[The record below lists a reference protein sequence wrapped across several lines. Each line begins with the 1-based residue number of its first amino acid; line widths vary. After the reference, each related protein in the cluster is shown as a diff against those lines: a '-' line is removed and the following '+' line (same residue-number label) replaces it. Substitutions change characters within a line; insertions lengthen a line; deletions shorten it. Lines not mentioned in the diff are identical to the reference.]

1 MLKQFYGA
9 FAGSAAIGMATLFS
23 LPASAELR
31 QLIDEP
37 TLQAVAQELSGEA
50 AKRNL
55 DTVTLYHRTRASKQF
70 RQAAEHIRDE
80 LRSYGYRD
88 ARILEYPADGK
99 TMYGTQKS
107 RPAWDV
113 NFAELWE
120 LQENQ
125 NGEWTRAK
133 KLGDWDAIP
142 LTLAQDSLSG
152 EATARLVDIG
162 AGTSASDY
170 DGKGISGSFVLTS
183 SQPGAVV
190 DLAIAEHGA
199 AGIISYAPNQRSAW
213 WKEDDRLVRW
223 GHLSSF
229 PETEAFAFMI
239 SLGEARR
246 LQARLASGE
255 ELRFHGKV
263 DAYHDRRGKYSS
275 VTASIPGADKSL
287 RKQEIIFTCHLDHPR
302 PGANDNASG
311 CVAILEAARTLKK
324 LIGEGRIERPKR
336 TLRFLWP
343 AEIEGSLIYLNADPK
358 AAKRIKANIHLD
370 MVGGN
375 QNTKAVFRISGG
387 PESLPSFISDLA
399 HEIGAFVNTQTD
411 IHAAGGVTEFPLTA
425 PEGGKESFLALME
438 GIDLGS
444 DHQIFNEG
452 SWRIPGIYLH
462 DWPDRYIH
470 TNYDSA
476 ANIDPTKLKRAAFIA
491 LTTGLYLADMDQ
503 SDAMPMLLLLRRN
516 AFSRAHTLEE
526 RLIANPTD
534 AIAIRHVHWLREHAK
549 IDSISDF
556 ADVSEDDKAAAHE
569 FVRRLA
575 ELTGGK
581 EQSTDA
587 STGVIYA
594 RNPDVKGPMGAF
606 GYSYLNDKMG
616 DAAQA
621 LALPNHTGTS
631 VDGRL
636 LGGGIFTYETLNL
649 VDGKRSTSDIHD
661 WLTATLAPVPL
672 TVVEEY
678 LAALEEIGV
687 LHEVE

>member
-1 MLKQFYGA
+1 
-9 FAGSAAIGMATLFS
+9 
-23 LPASAELR
+23 
-31 QLIDEP
+31 
-37 TLQAVAQELSGEA
+37 
-50 AKRNL
+50 
-55 DTVTLYHRTRASKQF
+55 
-70 RQAAEHIRDE
+70 
-80 LRSYGYRD
+80 
-88 ARILEYPADGK
+88 
-99 TMYGTQKS
+99 
-107 RPAWDV
+107 
-113 NFAELWE
+113 
-120 LQENQ
+120 
-125 NGEWTRAK
+125 
-133 KLGDWDAIP
+133 
-142 LTLAQDSLSG
+142 
-152 EATARLVDIG
+152 
-162 AGTSASDY
+162 
-170 DGKGISGSFVLTS
+170 
-183 SQPGAVV
+183 GAVV

-213 WKEDDRLVRW
+213 WREDDRLVRW

-246 LQARLASGE
+246 LQARLAAGE

-263 DAYHDRRGKYSS
+263 DAYHDRRGKYSA

-503 SDAMPMLLLLRRN
+503 SDAMPMLSLLRRN

-575 ELTGGK
+575 ELTGGE

-587 STGVIYA
+587 RSGAIYA

-672 TVVEEY
+672 TIVEEY